1 MENLSSSF
9 GTSRE
14 GSEASSDNVQDRC
27 LLDCLVHLQA
37 TLDHHRASIKLQ
49 DDILRVLFEGLCPS
63 KGKKSIGNNPKP
75 YLASL
80 LIKKSVDWNGC
91 LDGTPI
97 PSNSSKL
104 LQLYKEKGMVS
115 PQEWKLC
122 IGNDTL
128 THDPQLLHPSLEDV
142 EEAEGLK
149 CLCEDSVSLRMLKR
163 DCQRCCERCPTC
175 SKPRK
180 EMIKFHYIPLIEQ
193 LKKLC
198 LSESYCHDF
207 LGMWRARSSWLGKEV
222 VETPTYIHEFWD
234 GEKTRLYQE
243 FWDPDAYWEA
253 PVLCCNEFCNMSYR
267 AFPTAL
273 KSQELHSAWNE
284 CSKEYIF
291 KCTKCRHPIKRK
303 QQFVRG
309 DPRNFALMLHWDG
322 FQAASTT
329 IKDSAVVEV
338 VVLNGGKRSIIG
350 SLPVLFLPLSHKDLE
365 KKHSDILTS
374 FLHPLICDLETSF
387 SEGFDVDYSYPT
399 NAIHTNIQGGLVRL
413 RTMFMLCTGDHP
425 AQCKLGQLKDGGKS
439 FCRRDKAHVTLVEE
453 AHGGRYVYDRNRY
466 QGRYPPEKRKV
477 QDMWDAIRA
486 SNRCA
491 TKERKED
498 VLRNAGLSGV
508 SILWRLYHLYGFDNS
523 RDLVYDVMHILSLLF
538 QKYIKK
544 LMFTASTSMKR
555 KIDQIVKDVAKFI
568 PKTILNS
575 GRWPYNPSKHY
586 KMFKAEECQKFVQ
599 WCLPQILNIKE
610 GVSKPDLH
618 LGLLLIDIAHFF
630 FDCSR
635 KKGWTQHDICVCRV
649 LLLSWRILSEEH
661 NGPNS
666 SPLEHVAGCGEIF
679 EDIMRHGSHDCY
691 WCFSFERSISG
702 YLGIPTNNKSNERGI
717 IVIYNIH
724 LVAMIGTKEESF
736 MLHQRS
742 KLEKLQLDV
751 IDYFHVAVLI
761 SFIRK
766 VGSVRAENIQPI
778 GFQYAKVFFKE
789 DRQQF
794 RICTGS
800 GFDLATGS
808 GFLVLVHTGG
818 TGSGFDLAT
827 GSGFLVLVRDN
838 CNCYNW
844 LVSGSRLVLDW
855 SLVSSSGFGLGLVQ
869 QFRLSQELSLYFGSE

>member
-75 YLASL
+75 CLASL

-97 PSNSSKL
+97 PSNFSKL
-104 LQLYKEKGMVS
+104 LRLYKEKGMVS

-222 VETPTYIHEFWD
+222 AETPTYIHEFWD

-303 QQFVRG
+303 QQFVKG

-338 VVLNGGKRSIIG
+338 VVLNG
-350 SLPVLFLPLSHKDLE
+350 
-365 KKHSDILTS
+365 
-374 FLHPLICDLETSF
+374 
-387 SEGFDVDYSYPT
+387 
-399 NAIHTNIQGGLVRL
+399 
-413 RTMFMLCTGDHP
+413 GDHP

-466 QGRYPPEKRKV
+466 QGRYPLEKRKV

-486 SNRCA
+486 SKRCA

-498 VLRNAGLSGV
+498 MLQNAGLSGV
-508 SILWRLYHLYGFDNS
+508 SILWRLYHLYGFDIS
-523 RDLVYDVMHILSLLF
+523 RDLVYDVVEKFLKISCGMVLMIVTSVSLL
-538 QKYIKK
+538 
-544 LMFTASTSMKR
+544 S
-555 KIDQIVKDVAKFI
+555 
-568 PKTILNS
+568 
-575 GRWPYNPSKHY
+575 
-586 KMFKAEECQKFVQ
+586 
-599 WCLPQILNIKE
+599 
-610 GVSKPDLH
+610 
-618 LGLLLIDIAHFF
+618 
-630 FDCSR
+630 
-635 KKGWTQHDICVCRV
+635 
-649 LLLSWRILSEEH
+649 
-661 NGPNS
+661 
-666 SPLEHVAGCGEIF
+666 
-679 EDIMRHGSHDCY
+679 
-691 WCFSFERSISG
+691 
-702 YLGIPTNNKSNERGI
+702 ERGI

-751 IDYFHVAVLI
+751 IDYFHVAVPI

-789 DRQQF
+789 DSSKDVSPNGSLKVDNDLHSFLNDHADLLIDDTPREF
-794 RICTGS
+794 PLKRGDDNHRI
-800 GFDLATGS
+800 DLIPRS
-808 GFLVLVHTGG
+808 
-818 TGSGFDLAT
+818 
-827 GSGFLVLVRDN
+827 
-838 CNCYNW
+838 
-844 LVSGSRLVLDW
+844 
-855 SLVSSSGFGLGLVQ
+855 SLPNKLLT
-869 QFRLSQELSLYFGSE
+869 

>member
-1 MENLSSSF
+1 
-9 GTSRE
+9 
-14 GSEASSDNVQDRC
+14 
-27 LLDCLVHLQA
+27 
-37 TLDHHRASIKLQ
+37 
-49 DDILRVLFEGLCPS
+49 
-63 KGKKSIGNNPKP
+63 
-75 YLASL
+75 
-80 LIKKSVDWNGC
+80 
-91 LDGTPI
+91 
-97 PSNSSKL
+97 
-104 LQLYKEKGMVS
+104 MVS

-222 VETPTYIHEFWD
+222 AETPTYIHEFWD

-291 KCTKCRHPIKRK
+291 KCTKCRHLIKRK
-303 QQFVRG
+303 QQFVKG

-365 KKHSDILTS
+365 KKHSDILAS

-399 NAIHTNIQGGLVRL
+399 NAVHTNIQGGLVRL
-413 RTMFMLCTGDHP
+413 RTMLMLCTGDHP

-453 AHGGRYVYDRNRY
+453 AHGGR
-466 QGRYPPEKRKV
+466 
-477 QDMWDAIRA
+477 
-486 SNRCA
+486 
-491 TKERKED
+491 
-498 VLRNAGLSGV
+498 
-508 SILWRLYHLYGFDNS
+508 
-523 RDLVYDVMHILSLLF
+523 
-538 QKYIKK
+538 
-544 LMFTASTSMKR
+544 
-555 KIDQIVKDVAKFI
+555 
-568 PKTILNS
+568 
-575 GRWPYNPSKHY
+575 
-586 KMFKAEECQKFVQ
+586 
-599 WCLPQILNIKE
+599 
-610 GVSKPDLH
+610 
-618 LGLLLIDIAHFF
+618 
-630 FDCSR
+630 
-635 KKGWTQHDICVCRV
+635 KKGWTQHDICVCRA

-742 KLEKLQLDV
+742 KLEKLQPDV
-751 IDYFHVAVLI
+751 IDYFHVAVPI

-789 DRQQF
+789 DRCKILWYYEEQ
-794 RICTGS
+794 
-800 GFDLATGS
+800 
-808 GFLVLVHTGG
+808 
-818 TGSGFDLAT
+818 
-827 GSGFLVLVRDN
+827 
-838 CNCYNW
+838 
-844 LVSGSRLVLDW
+844 
-855 SLVSSSGFGLGLVQ
+855 
-869 QFRLSQELSLYFGSE
+869 